1 MKKIVEQFPQQ
12 PKDGLSVDPSDGSR
26 QERSPRKKQVTTQ
39 AAQEVINQPPNNH
52 FHKSPPLSQ
61 KLVQWVFWGSAFC
74 ITATVSAALGATVA
88 LLTPISPLLKSDT
101 PTNLKEDLWQR
112 GFRYSLA
119 RPVNI
124 LLTGVDWVP
133 NAPANSPEAFSGH
146 TDTMLLVRL
155 DPQGK
160 SASVLSIPRDTQVEI
175 PSLGIS
181 KINQANVEGGATL
194 TARVVS
200 RTLNNVTVDRYVRVT
215 NNAVRELV
223 DMMGGVEIYVP
234 YPMQYKDVTQN
245 LAIDL
250 KPGWQTLNGSQAE
263 QFARFRGDGNGDIGR
278 VQRQQTLLKAL
289 RHRLLNPTVL
299 PRLPQILGVMQQY
312 VDTNLSLEETMALGG
327 FMLDLQPEKLR
338 MVLLPGRFSQPQEY
352 KTSYWLLNT
361 QVRDRLM
368 QEYFQTT
375 IPGTSTP
382 NSTLEQRPSSI
393 RIAVQNATGTPK
405 VAERFA
411 SYLASKGF
419 NNTYI
424 IADWTES
431 VTKTQIIAQ
440 QGDLE
445 TANKLQRALGVG
457 NLEASSTGDINSDFT
472 ILIGRDW
479 LENQP

>member
-12 PKDGLSVDPSDGSR
+12 PKDGLSVDSSYN
-26 QERSPRKKQVTTQ
+26 SLLHKKLRKKNNSTTQ
-39 AAQEVINQPPNNH
+39 ATEEEVSRSVSHRVRQ
-52 FHKSPPLSQ
+52 SPSLSR
-61 KLVQWVFWGSAFC
+61 KLVKWVFWGGAFC
-74 ITATVSAALGATVA
+74 LTATISAALGATVA
-88 LLTPISPLLKSDT
+88 LLTPISPLLKSDA

-133 NAPANSPEAFSGH
+133 NAPVNSPEAFSGH

-160 SASVLSIPRDTQVEI
+160 SASVLSIPRDTQVEV
-175 PSLGIS
+175 PNLGIS

-200 RTLNNVTVDRYVRVT
+200 RTLNNVAVDRYVRVT

-223 DMMGGVEIYVP
+223 DMMGGIEIYVP

-278 VQRQQTLLKAL
+278 VQRQQTLLKAI
-289 RHRLLNPTVL
+289 RQRLLNPTVL

-352 KTSYWLLNT
+352 KASYWLLNP
-361 QVRDRLM
+361 QARDRLM
-368 QEYFQTT
+368 QEYFQTA
-375 IPGTSTP
+375 IPGASSAISP
-382 NSTLEQRPSSI
+382 PEQRPSSI
-393 RIAVQNATGTPK
+393 RIAIQNATGSTK
-405 VAERFA
+405 VAEKFA

-419 NNTYI
+419 DNSYV

-431 VTKTQIIAQ
+431 VAKTQIIVQ
-440 QGDLE
+440 QGDVE
-445 TANKLQRALGVG
+445 TGNRLKRALGFG
-457 NLEASSTGDINSDFT
+457 NIEPSSTGDINSDFT
-472 ILIGRDW
+472 IRVGRDW
-479 LENQP
+479 LEN

>member
-1 MKKIVEQFPQQ
+1 MKKIVKQFPQQ
-12 PKDGLSVDPSDGSR
+12 PESGLSVDSSYDSLL
-26 QERSPRKKQVTTQ
+26 QKKKDTTIQ
-39 AAQEVINQPPNNH
+39 ATEKELSQSVSH
-52 FHKSPPLSQ
+52 RVRKSPSLSR
-61 KLVQWVFWGSAFC
+61 KLVRWVFWGGAFF
-74 ITATVSAALGATVA
+74 ITATISAALGATVA
-88 LLTPISPLLKSDT
+88 LLTPISPLLKSDA
-101 PTNLKEDLWQR
+101 PANLKEDLWQR

-133 NAPANSPEAFSGH
+133 NAPANSPEVFSGH

-155 DPQGK
+155 DPQRK

-175 PSLGIS
+175 PNLGIS

-200 RTLNNVTVDRYVRVT
+200 RTLNNVAVDRYVRVT

-223 DMMGGVEIYVP
+223 DMMGGIEVYVP

-278 VQRQQTLLKAL
+278 VQRQQTLLKAI
-289 RHRLLNPTVL
+289 RQRLLNPTVL

-327 FMLDLQPEKLR
+327 FMLDLQPENLR

-352 KTSYWLLNT
+352 KASYWLLN
-361 QVRDRLM
+361 QQARDRLM
-368 QEYFQTT
+368 QEYFQTA
-375 IPGTSTP
+375 IPGGGSANPTP
-382 NSTLEQRPSSI
+382 EQRSSTVRVAI
-393 RIAVQNATGTPK
+393 QNATGSAK
-405 VAERFA
+405 VAEKFA
-411 SYLASKGF
+411 RYLASKGF
-419 NNTYI
+419 DNSYV

-431 VTKTQIIAQ
+431 IAKTQIIAQ
-440 QGDLE
+440 QGDVE
-445 TANKLQRALGVG
+445 TGNKLRRALGFG
-457 NLEASSTGDINSDFT
+457 EIELSSTGDINSDFT
-472 ILIGRDW
+472 IRIGRDW
-479 LENQP
+479 LETQP